1 MKCVR
6 CREDEEHRDGCEYP
20 FCERPSGTVREVK
33 RGLILTSQAT
43 EQKTQHA
50 AFTQIKLSR
59 KARRTGINHERAIVS
74 GATLAELPP
83 STTAAPLLLLPL
95 RTLAYIVIVEPP
107 CSRSQLASCS
117 PNPCFV

>member
-6 CREDEEHRDGCEYP
+6 CREDEEHREGYCG
-20 FCERPSGTVREVK
+20 RPSGTVREVK
-33 RGLILTSQAT
+33 SGRHPPSKKARRSF
-43 EQKTQHA
+43 H
-50 AFTQIKLSR
+50 QIKVSR
-59 KARRTGINHERAIVS
+59 KARQTGINHERAIVS

-83 STTAAPLLLLPL
+83 WTTAAPLLLLPL
-95 RTLAYIVIVEPP
+95 RTLAYIVIVDPP